1 MPFFKELRRR
11 KTSSK
16 SENSLPTASAP
27 STESNGTVPTT
38 KSSSTLSSFYG
49 SNTTLTPASSIQ
61 PSHSNP
67 NLTLT
72 INKPG
77 TATNP
82 IPQRP
87 VALGT
92 AMAGNRNSVAVRSC
106 HLPSPPSNSRER
118 TKLMYLGQ
126 VLSTM
131 QSFNSGPVPKPPAP
145 TFAPRILSITDNSW

>member
-49 SNTTLTPASSIQ
+49 SNTTSTPASSIQ

-92 AMAGNRNSVAVRSC
+92 GMAGNRNSVAVS
-106 HLPSPPSNSRER
+106 
-118 TKLMYLGQ
+118 
-126 VLSTM
+126 STM
-131 QSFNSGPVPKPPAP
+131 QSFTSGPVPKPPAP